1 MAQACN
7 PSAKETRG
15 SLGSLPANQSTP
27 SANLQA
33 NKRPCLK
40 EGGCVFCGQPKVV
53 LWPPHT
59 QIQTKRFLYNL
70 VIVYELHY
78 SLYFSTCLKYFIF
91 NIIYYFGGREC
102 GCMWKQKSTS
112 GIFLNHFTL
121 FFETGSF
128 TEPGV
133 H

>member
-27 SANLQA
+27 SAKLQS

-40 EGGCVFCGQPKVV
+40 EGDCVFCGQPKVV

-59 QIQTKRFLYNL
+59 QIHKKVFY
-70 VIVYELHY
+70 
-78 SLYFSTCLKYFIF
+78 
-91 NIIYYFGGREC
+91 II
-102 GCMWKQKSTS
+102 W
-112 GIFLNHFTL
+112 
-121 FFETGSF
+121 
-128 TEPGV
+128 
-133 H
+133 